1 MVIIGQE
8 LFKRYFV
15 LPVRFGVLVKLTF
28 ANKIIRGDKVR
39 PS

>member
-15 LPVRFGVLVKLTF
+15 LSVRFGVLVQL
-28 ANKIIRGDKVR
+28 NICGQNY
-39 PS
+39 SW